1 MREVHL
7 HSFLKGESTDIINQ
21 HSLWS
26 RFFVIS
32 TAIRLARVGSR
43 SELAAAVLMGLGYP
57 CVMLAALIPHIWFF
71 AAATAVTYIADWY
84 LHQRGSYLINRL
96 SKVRAGLSVRFLLRQ
111 LMFILLLARLDLAEQ
126 PLLYVAVACFLL
138 FYGLQAAQGALTT
151 FIRLRRIMPVVTR
164 NVDLHAIRIPDA
176 PPGVLLRRSA
186 EKMLHLDILAIAG
199 LLIAAGTGAD
209 AIGYAGAALTLLLA
223 VVYIG
228 VLVPYRRRG
237 RLVPPAPAVLKAVNT
252 WLGEYRP
259 TVVLYFSGSNE
270 SAYQGNMW
278 LETMARIEGRP
289 LIIMRERGLVPQLA
303 ETSVPVICVPA
314 GTHLMN
320 LDLSTVRVCL
330 YPANVGKNIHILR
343 VPTMKHVFIG
353 HGDSDK
359 LASVNPYSKVYDEVW
374 TAGRA
379 GRDRYAMADV
389 GVLDQ
394 DIVEVGRPQLEPIES
409 WTGTVKNPIPTVLY
423 APTWEGWDDSPGNTS
438 LLLAGENIVRRLL
451 NAADPVRIIYKPHP
465 FTGIRSAKAKAVDAR
480 IQAMLETAAAERAAD
495 PRWAKEASSAAAGL
509 SAAKAELARIEA
521 QLAELASTGRSGG
534 DAAEESRVSLAD
546 PAREARTALLRAE
559 WNDAYWR
566 SFGWWEHRTV
576 TGAQPKLYDCFNES
590 DAMVSDIS
598 SVVSDFIASGK
609 PYAVTDSAEL
619 GAEEFKRQN
628 TAVRAAVI
636 LSNEAE
642 ELDELLAAVTDPAAD
657 TLAGARRELKTYL
670 LGPDEPTPMEQFNAA
685 VQALAAKAE
694 VRNLGVARRVGDQAV
709 AVPDEEAVSSGV
721 GDPSA
726 AAVAEADAATDPDT
740 PGTPAASAA
749 DAEAEA
755 EATVAEGTSA
765 VR

>member
-1 MREVHL
+1 
-7 HSFLKGESTDIINQ
+7 
-21 HSLWS
+21 
-26 RFFVIS
+26 
-32 TAIRLARVGSR
+32 
-43 SELAAAVLMGLGYP
+43 
-57 CVMLAALIPHIWFF
+57 MLAALMPHIWFF
-71 AAATAVTYIADWY
+71 AAAAAVTYAADWY

-96 SKVRAGLSVRFLLRQ
+96 GKVRAGLSIRFLLRQ
-111 LMFILLLARLDLAEQ
+111 LMVILLLARLDLAET
-126 PLLYVAVACFLL
+126 PLFYAAVACFLL
-138 FYGLQAAQGALTT
+138 FYGLQAPHGAMTT
-151 FIRLRRIMPVVTR
+151 LIRLRRTMPVVTR
-164 NVDLHAIRIPDA
+164 NVDLHAVRIPDA
-176 PPGVLLRRSA
+176 PPGVLTRRSA
-186 EKMLHLDILAIAG
+186 EKMLHLDIPAVVG
-199 LLIAAGTGAD
+199 VLIAAGTGED
-209 AIGYAGAALTLLLA
+209 VIGYVGIGLTLLLA
-223 VVYIG
+223 LLYLAL
-228 VLVPYRRRG
+228 LVPYVRRG
-237 RLVPPAPAVLKAVNT
+237 RLAPPAPAVLKAVDS
-252 WLGEYRP
+252 WLRDYQP

-278 LETMARIEGRP
+278 LETMSRVEGRP

-303 ETSVPVICVPA
+303 ETSVPVLCVPA

-379 GRDRYAMADV
+379 GRDRYALADV
-389 GVLDQ
+389 GIRDE
-394 DIVEVGRPQLEPIES
+394 DIVEVGRPQLEPIKS
-409 WTGTVKNPIPTVLY
+409 WTGAAKNPIPTVLY
-423 APTWEGWDDSPGNTS
+423 APTWEGWDDNPGNTS

-480 IQAMLETAAAERAAD
+480 IRAMLQKAAAERAAE
-495 PRWAKEASSAAAGL
+495 PRWAREASAAAAGQ
-509 SAAKAELARIEA
+509 SAARAELSRIEA
-521 QLAELASTGRSGG
+521 RLAQLAATGRSGG
-534 DAAEESRVSLAD
+534 DDAEESRLSLAD
-546 PAREARTALLRAE
+546 PVREAETATLRAE

-609 PYAVTDSAEL
+609 PYAVTDSAAL

-636 LSNEAE
+636 LSNGAE
-642 ELDELLAAVTDPAAD
+642 ELDTLLAAVADPAAD
-657 TLAGARRELKTYL
+657 TLADARRELKTYL
-670 LGPDEPTPMEQFNAA
+670 LGPDEPTSMEQFNAA
-685 VQALAAKAE
+685 VRALAAKAE
-694 VRNLGVARRVGDQAV
+694 ARNLAVAQRIGEQAV
-709 AVPDEEAVSSGV
+709 AVPDAEAVTSGV
-721 GDPSA
+721 GTGDPE
-726 AAVAEADAATDPDT
+726 AAVEADATADPDAPEADAAE
-740 PGTPAASAA
+740 G
-749 DAEAEA
+749 EAETA
-755 EATVAEGTSA
+755 LAEGTSSL
-765 VR
+765 R

>member
-1 MREVHL
+1 M
-7 HSFLKGESTDIINQ
+7 
-21 HSLWS
+21 
-26 RFFVIS
+26 IS

-43 SELAAAVLMGLGYP
+43 SELAAALLMGLGYP

-71 AAATAVTYIADWY
+71 AAATAVTYAADWY
-84 LHQRGSYLINRL
+84 LHQKGSYLVNRL
-96 SKVRAGLSVRFLLRQ
+96 GKVRAGLSIRFLLRQ
-111 LMFILLLARLDLAEQ
+111 LMVILLLARLDLAEE
-126 PLLYVAVACFLL
+126 PLFYSAVACFLL
-138 FYGLQAAQGALTT
+138 FYGLQAPHGALTT
-151 FIRLRRIMPVVTR
+151 LIRLRRTMPVVTR
-164 NVDLHAIRIPDA
+164 NVDLHAVRIPDA

-186 EKMLHLDILAIAG
+186 EKMLHLDIPAVVGI
-199 LLIAAGTGAD
+199 LIAAGTGED
-209 AIGYAGAALTLLLA
+209 VIGYAGIGLTLLLA
-223 VVYIG
+223 LLYLG
-228 VLVPYRRRG
+228 ALVPYVRRG
-237 RLVPPAPAVLKAVNT
+237 RLAPPAPAVLKAVDS
-252 WLGEYRP
+252 WLREYQP

-303 ETSVPVICVPA
+303 DTSVPVICIPA

-379 GRDRYAMADV
+379 GRDRYALADV

-394 DIVEVGRPQLEPIES
+394 DIVEVGRPQLEPIKS
-409 WTGTVKNPIPTVLY
+409 WTGAARNPIPTVLY
-423 APTWEGWDDSPGNTS
+423 APTWEGWDDNPGNTS

-465 FTGIRSAKAKAVDAR
+465 FTGIRSGKAKAVNAR
-480 IQAMLETAAAERAAD
+480 IQAMLEKAATERAAD
-495 PRWAKEASSAAAGL
+495 PRWAKEAASAAAGQ
-509 SAAKAELARIEA
+509 SAAKAELVRIEA
-521 QLAELASTGRSGG
+521 RLAQLAATGRSGG
-534 DAAEESRVSLAD
+534 DDAEESRLSLAD
-546 PAREARTALLRAE
+546 PAREAETVRLRAE

-609 PYAVTDSAEL
+609 PYAVTDSAAL

-636 LSNEAE
+636 LSNGAE
-642 ELDELLAAVTDPAAD
+642 ELDALLAAVADPAAD
-657 TLAGARRELKTYL
+657 TLADARRELKTYL
-670 LGPDEPTPMEQFNAA
+670 LGPDEPTSMEQFNAA
-685 VQALAAKAE
+685 VRALAAKAE
-694 VRNLGVARRVGDQAV
+694 ARNLGVAQRLGDQVV
-709 AVPDEEAVSSGV
+709 AVPDEEAVTSGV
-721 GDPSA
+721 GTGDPQA
-726 AAVAEADAATDPDT
+726 MAEADATADPDA
-740 PGTPAASAA
+740 PEA
-749 DAEAEA
+749 DAAEAEGA
-755 EATVAEGTSA
+755 LAEGSSS

>member
-1 MREVHL
+1 
-7 HSFLKGESTDIINQ
+7 
-21 HSLWS
+21 
-26 RFFVIS
+26 
-32 TAIRLARVGSR
+32 
-43 SELAAAVLMGLGYP
+43 
-57 CVMLAALIPHIWFF
+57 MLAALIPHIWFF
-71 AAATAVTYIADWY
+71 AAATAVTYATDWY
-84 LHQRGSYLINRL
+84 LHQKGSYLVNRL
-96 SKVRAGLSVRFLLRQ
+96 GKVRAGLSIRFLLRQ
-111 LMFILLLARLDLAEQ
+111 LMVILLLARLDLAES
-126 PLLYVAVACFLL
+126 PLFYSAVACFLL
-138 FYGLQAAQGALTT
+138 FYGLQAPHGALTT
-151 FIRLRRIMPVVTR
+151 LIRLRRTMPVVTR
-164 NVDLHAIRIPDA
+164 NVDLHAVRIPDA
-176 PPGVLLRRSA
+176 PPGALLRRSA
-186 EKMLHLDILAIAG
+186 EKMLHLDIPAVAG
-199 LLIAAGTGAD
+199 ILIAAGTGED
-209 AIGYAGAALTLLLA
+209 VIGYAGIGLTLLLA
-223 VVYIG
+223 LLY
-228 VLVPYRRRG
+228 LALLFPYMRRG
-237 RLVPPAPAVLKAVNT
+237 RLAPPATAVLKAVDS
-252 WLGEYRP
+252 WLRDYQP

-278 LETMARIEGRP
+278 LETMARVEGRP

-303 ETSVPVICVPA
+303 ETSVPVICIPA

-379 GRDRYAMADV
+379 GRDRYALADV

-394 DIVEVGRPQLEPIES
+394 DIVEVGRPQLEPIRT
-409 WTGTVKNPIPTVLY
+409 WTGAVKNPVPTVLY
-423 APTWEGWDDSPGNTS
+423 APTWEGWDDNPGNTS

-465 FTGIRSAKAKAVDAR
+465 FTGIRSGKAKAVNVR
-480 IQAMLETAAAERAAD
+480 IRAMLDKAAAERAAD
-495 PRWAKEASSAAAGL
+495 PRWVKEASSAAAGQG
-509 SAAKAELARIEA
+509 AAKAELIRIEA
-521 QLAELASTGRSGG
+521 RLAQLSAPGRSGG
-534 DAAEESRVSLAD
+534 DEAEESRISLAD
-546 PAREARTALLRAE
+546 PAREAETARLRAE

-609 PYAVTDSAEL
+609 PYAVTDSAAL

-636 LSNEAE
+636 LSNGAE
-642 ELDELLAAVTDPAAD
+642 ELDALLAAVADPAAD
-657 TLAGARRELKTYL
+657 TLADARRELKTYL
-670 LGPDEPTPMEQFNAA
+670 LGPDEPTSMEQFNAA
-685 VQALAAKAE
+685 VSTLAAKAE
-694 VRNLGVARRVGDQAV
+694 ARNLGVAQRLGDQSV
-709 AVPDEEAVSSGV
+709 AMPDQEAVTSGV
-721 GDPSA
+721 GAGDPQ
-726 AAVAEADAATDPDT
+726 AVAEADAAADPDA
-740 PGTPAASAA
+740 P
-749 DAEAEA
+749 EAEA
-755 EATVAEGTSA
+755 AEARTALAEGSSS